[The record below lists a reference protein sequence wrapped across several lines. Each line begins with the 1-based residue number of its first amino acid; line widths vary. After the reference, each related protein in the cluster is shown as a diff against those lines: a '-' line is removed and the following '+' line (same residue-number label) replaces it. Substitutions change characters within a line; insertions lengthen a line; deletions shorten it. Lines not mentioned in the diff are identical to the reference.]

1 MKKLSSFSELKSLG
15 NNVDEDIVKDNQDKT
30 IKQFLEAHYSKKGR
44 AGKPVIIIKGF
55 KGNLNDIKTLAKI
68 LKNKCGVGGS
78 IKNDEILIQGDVRD
92 KITQILL
99 EMGHDVK
106 RIGG

>member
-1 MKKLSSFSELKSLG
+1 MFTK
-15 NNVDEDIVKDNQDKT
+15 NDN
-30 IKQFLEAHYSKKGR
+30 EE
-44 AGKPVIIIKGF
+44 IIIFTDQETNTEQNFEILTLTEDMARF

-78 IKNDEILIQGDVRD
+78 IKNDEILIQGDMRD
-92 KITQILL
+92 KITQILI